1 MLSMLDA
8 TAVHCVPR
16 LTAERTSIESMRRQ
30 HGATRASAAMRPC
43 WFRLAVLRRALLL
56 LPLLC
61 ASHSSAFQLRT
72 SSTIDID
79 METLQQFIATPTNWP
94 EIVASS
100 HSVRSVTNQV
110 DRPLKIGESVEEVFG
125 LPPILPLSVVWEC
138 VRMDDGYL
146 EFNSKEGVP
155 GLANDCKMIFRIR
168 EKGQA
173 VTRVDLT
180 MEFASLSPITP
191 LGIPLLSLDNMLA
204 LNVLLPSAIR
214 SKLR

>member
-1 MLSMLDA
+1 
-8 TAVHCVPR
+8 
-16 LTAERTSIESMRRQ
+16 
-30 HGATRASAAMRPC
+30 
-43 WFRLAVLRRALLL
+43 
-56 LPLLC
+56 
-61 ASHSSAFQLRT
+61 
-72 SSTIDID
+72 
-79 METLQQFIATPTNWP
+79 
-94 EIVASS
+94 
-100 HSVRSVTNQV
+100 
-110 DRPLKIGESVEEVFG
+110 
-125 LPPILPLSVVWEC
+125 
-138 VRMDDGYL
+138 MDDGYL